1 MKSKDSWEIG
11 FEAAELIRP
20 ESDPTTQHV
29 QGVDIRLRFETIKK
43 LHEVVSSLKKINKYS
58 LFRCEMA

>member
-11 FEAAELIRP
+11 FEAAELSRQ
-20 ESDPTTQHV
+20 ESDPTKRHI

-43 LHEVVSSLKKINKYS
+43 LHEVVSS
-58 LFRCEMA
+58 